1 MSLCSAEMV
10 GAEEGIDAGEG
21 ETAVG
26 HTRTQGRR
34 FCPGAV
40 LRLHGPDPW
49 PAHQKVDTGDIVT
62 AVSFPV
68 KDPAVLSGVDD
79 IRWPG
84 AVFSLQTRTNRTG
97 VAAGPNSVPF
107 VLKFDRDRNGFSTVF
122 ML

>member
-1 MSLCSAEMV
+1 MSLRSAEMV

-40 LRLHGPDPW
+40 LRPTAPISGPRIRKLI
-49 PAHQKVDTGDIVT
+49 PATVT

-84 AVFSLQTRTNRTG
+84 AVFSLQTRTNRTE
-97 VAAGPNSVPF
+97 VAVGRQ
-107 VLKFDRDRNGFSTVF
+107 LSTF
-122 ML
+122 CSKIR